1 MTEQKQYKIDLP
13 TDIARGLGAPSTYGM
28 SLRDWFAAHVSLI
41 DYGAGDGDGGYIDCI
56 DGFSTD
62 LIEELICKAK
72 PNDGVELI
80 LWYAEAEAA
89 IRYVKADAMLARRNK
104 ETARA

>member
-1 MTEQKQYKIDLP
+1 MEEHDNIDDGGP
-13 TDIARGLGAPSTYGM
+13 AFPCEGGPGGGLHSHPGM

-41 DYGAGDGDGGYIDCI
+41 DSDGDCI
-56 DGFSTD
+56 DVFSMSS
-62 LIEELICKAK
+62 LIGRPA
-72 PNDGVELI
+72 PSDAVELI